1 MKIAFITAGAGAMYC
16 GSCLRDNALAAALM
30 ARGHEV
36 HLIPTYTPTR
46 TDEPNISEGR
56 IFLGGINVYLQ
67 QHFGIFRKTPWIL
80 DRLWDLKPIL
90 KLATHWS
97 LRVDPAHLGDMTVS
111 MLRGDEGF
119 QRKEIQKLVRFIQA
133 EISPDIVTLP
143 NCLLSGLAPE
153 LKARMRSPI
162 CCTLQGEDLFL
173 EGLPERYRKES
184 FHLIRSNSVYVDAF
198 LAVSEYY
205 AGAMSEYLGIER
217 KKIHVVPL
225 GINVNGHRARNG
237 IPLNPF
243 TIGYMA
249 RIAPE
254 KGLHILCEAYHRIRQ
269 KKDGA
274 PSRLLAAGYLA
285 PEHRDYLRDIQRKI
299 AAWGLSDEF
308 EYLGELSRTEKIEF
322 LQSLSVLSV
331 PCSYQEPKGFYVLE
345 AMANGVPVVQP
356 RKGAFPEIIA
366 ATGGGILADD
376 DPGALAEGILHLW
389 ENPEKMAE
397 LGRRGS
403 EGVRLHFSAERMAER
418 AEGIYRKIIRESVG
432 KIGEAARA
440 KNA

>member
-1 MKIAFITAGAGAMYC
+1 MYC

-205 AGAMSEYLGIER
+205 AGAMSEHLGIER

-299 AAWGLSDEF
+299 ADWGLS
-308 EYLGELSRTEKIEF
+308 EF
-322 LQSLSVLSV
+322 L
-331 PCSYQEPKGFYVLE
+331 
-345 AMANGVPVVQP
+345 
-356 RKGAFPEIIA
+356 
-366 ATGGGILADD
+366 
-376 DPGALAEGILHLW
+376 
-389 ENPEKMAE
+389 
-397 LGRRGS
+397 
-403 EGVRLHFSAERMAER
+403 
-418 AEGIYRKIIRESVG
+418 
-432 KIGEAARA
+432 
-440 KNA
+440 